1 MAPRP
6 PCPRSYA
13 LGILHMG
20 IAAGKLAFLWESLLL
35 FLLTCELPKLTRQLS
50 APSLT
55 SRLETGVDY
64 EDTS

>member
-1 MAPRP
+1 MALRP
-6 PCPRSYA
+6 PCSRNDV

-20 IAAGKLAFLWESLLL
+20 IAAGKLAFLWKSLLL

-55 SRLETGVDY
+55 SRLETGVNY
-64 EDTS
+64 EEY